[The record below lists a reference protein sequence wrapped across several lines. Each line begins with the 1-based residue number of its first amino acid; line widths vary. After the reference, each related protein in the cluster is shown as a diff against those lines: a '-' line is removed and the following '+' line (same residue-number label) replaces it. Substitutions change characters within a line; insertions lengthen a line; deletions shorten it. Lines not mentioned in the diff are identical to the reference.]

1 MPRFPSHPERRVA
14 VITGASSGI
23 GGATACALAAA
34 GHPVVLGARRV
45 ERLEALADQLTAA
58 GGEAVALPLDLAD
71 DSSID
76 AFAAGA
82 VEALGPIDILV
93 SNAGQVEPR
102 GGLED
107 EPEDFARSVQ
117 VNLLGAH
124 RLVHRLAP
132 GLVDRRH
139 GDIVFVT
146 SDVVVRPRPFVA
158 GYVSAKSGLEG
169 LARALQMELEGTGV
183 RVGMVRPGP
192 SSTEQGT
199 DWTEDDVVRLM
210 PHWERWGLLRHDGA
224 LLPGQVADAV
234 VAMVTAPKGAHLTLI
249 EIQPEAPLA
258 PDRSGP

>member
-14 VITGASSGI
+14 VVTGASSGI
-23 GGATACALAAA
+23 GGATACALAGA

-45 ERLEALADQLTAA
+45 ERLEALAEQLTAA

-71 DSSID
+71 DTSVD
-76 AFAAGA
+76 AFATGA
-82 VEALGPIDILV
+82 VEAFGPIDILV

-132 GLVDRRH
+132 GLVEQCH

-146 SDVVVRPRPFVA
+146 SDVVIRPRPFVA

-183 RVGMVRPGP
+183 RVGMIRPGP

-199 DWTEDDVVRLM
+199 DWTEEEVVRLM

-249 EIQPEAPLA
+249 EIQPEAPVA
-258 PDRSGP
+258 PDRSEP